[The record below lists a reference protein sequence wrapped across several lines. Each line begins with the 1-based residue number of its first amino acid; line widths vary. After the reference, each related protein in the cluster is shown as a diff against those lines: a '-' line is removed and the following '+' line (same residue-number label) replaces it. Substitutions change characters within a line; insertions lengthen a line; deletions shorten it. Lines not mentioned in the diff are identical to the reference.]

1 VTFWYIAISGRE
13 SPSFKCIIRK
23 PREPDSCL
31 WAKPTPV
38 SSDRSKS
45 RAVRNDSCEKVA
57 HLRRLLILAG
67 LLGVLGFAGYFVL
80 TAPFTWSALHPT
92 RDVADADPADLK
104 NGQLLFYSGSCGTC
118 HASPNQKNETRLG
131 GGVALTSGFGTF
143 YMPNISSDQADG
155 IGGWT
160 TAQFVRA
167 MREGVSAHGE
177 NEYPAFPYTSM
188 QRMTANDLRDLLTF
202 IKTLPAV
209 AGKARDH
216 DLKFPFTM
224 RRGVGLW
231 KLLFLDGEPLVA
243 DPKRSP
249 AWNRGKYLVEGVA
262 HCAECHSPRN
272 FAGAIIADKRFSGA
286 PDPEGHGY
294 VPNISQ
300 DETGIGYW
308 SQREIGDYLGT
319 GLTPINTQA
328 GESMA
333 AVVSNLAHLPPDDRE
348 AMAEYIKT
356 LPAINAP
363 NAGAPALNRT
373 PIIRML
379 PVASSSEKSPTSVL
393 SAPADALAQA
403 RTLYTVAT
411 KPFFLDRAAA
421 SPTGA
426 GDGKLLPAAKLAV
439 VARDGDW
446 LQVRIDG
453 WQQDGSPAAFYSL
466 KGQRILEAALGSAAV
481 AKVAREQ
488 GVEDAAT
495 KLTWFQGSITVWV
508 GKDSLNPDI
517 AKIWDYSSKLYA
529 TSCGSCHA
537 PHPSDSYLANQW
549 IGSLKAMQRFTAL
562 DDGQYRLL
570 QAYLQFHSKD
580 VGATAAGGKS

>member
-1 VTFWYIAISGRE
+1 MHHPEARE
-13 SPSFKCIIRK
+13 FASR
-23 PREPDSCL
+23 L
-31 WAKPTPV
+31 WAKPTTE
-38 SSDRSKS
+38 SSDRSS
-45 RAVRNDSCEKVA
+45 AVRNGSCERVA

-67 LLGVLGFAGYFVL
+67 LLGALGLAGYFVL
-80 TAPFTWSALHPT
+80 TAPSTWSALRPT
-92 RDVADADPADLK
+92 RDVADSRPPDLT
-104 NGQLLFYSGSCGTC
+104 NGQLLFYAGSCGTC
-118 HASPNQKNETRLG
+118 HASPNQNDETRLG

-143 YMPNISSDQADG
+143 YMPNISSDKADG

-160 TAQFVRA
+160 TAQFIGA

-188 QRMTANDLRDLLTF
+188 QRMTANDLRDLLAF
-202 IKTLPAV
+202 IKTLPDV

-231 KLLFLDGEPLVA
+231 KLVFLDGEPLVA

-272 FAGAIIADKRFSGA
+272 PAGAIISDKRFSGA

-294 VPNISQ
+294 VPNITQ
-300 DETGIGYW
+300 DDSGIGYW
-308 SQREIGDYLGT
+308 SQREISDYLST

-333 AVVSNLAHLPPDDRE
+333 GVVANLAHLPADDRA

-356 LPAINAP
+356 LPAIAALD
-363 NAGAPALNRT
+363 AGAPALNRT
-373 PIIRML
+373 PVIRML
-379 PVASSSEKSPTSVL
+379 PVASSDAKSPAS
-393 SAPADALAQA
+393 ALAA
-403 RTLYTVAT
+403 SADTLAKADTLYTVAT
-411 KPFFLDRAAA
+411 KPFFLDRTAA
-421 SPTGA
+421 SPTGS

-446 LQVRIDG
+446 LQVRVDG
-453 WQQDGSPAAFYSL
+453 WQQDGSPSAFYAL
-466 KGQRILEAALGSAAV
+466 KGQRILEAALGATAV
-481 AKVAREQ
+481 AKVARQ
-488 GVEDAAT
+488 PGVEDATT
-495 KLTWFQGSITVWV
+495 KLTWFQGSLTVWINND
-508 GKDSLNPDI
+508 GLNPDV
-517 AKIWDYSSKLYA
+517 AKIWDYGSNLYA

-537 PHPSDSYLANQW
+537 PHPTDSYLANQW
-549 IGSLKAMQRFTAL
+549 IGSLTAMKRFTAL

-570 QAYLQFHSKD
+570 QTYLQFHSKD
-580 VGATAAGGKS
+580 VGAATAGGRS

>member
-1 VTFWYIAISGRE
+1 M
-13 SPSFKCIIRK
+13 
-23 PREPDSCL
+23 
-31 WAKPTPV
+31 
-38 SSDRSKS
+38 
-45 RAVRNDSCEKVA
+45 
-57 HLRRLLILAG
+57 RRLIILAG
-67 LLGVLGFAGYFVL
+67 LLGVLGFAGYLVL

-92 RDVADADPADLK
+92 RDVADADPPDLT
-104 NGQLLFYSGSCGTC
+104 NGQLLFYAGSCGTC
-118 HASPNQKNETRLG
+118 HASPAQKDETRLG
-131 GGVALTSGFGTF
+131 GGLALTSGFGTF

-188 QRMTANDLRDLLTF
+188 QRMTANDLRDLLAF

-231 KLLFLDGEPLVA
+231 KLVYLDGEPLVA
-243 DPKRSP
+243 DPQKSA
-249 AWNRGKYLVEGVA
+249 AWNRGRYLVEGVA

-272 FAGAIIADKRFSGA
+272 FAGAIISDKRFSGA

-294 VPNISQ
+294 VPNITQ
-300 DETGIGYW
+300 DDTGIGYW
-308 SQREIGDYLGT
+308 SQREIDDYLST

-333 AVVSNLAHLPPDDRE
+333 AVVANLAHLPPDDRA

-373 PIIRML
+373 PAIRML
-379 PVASSSEKSPTSVL
+379 PVASSDAKSPTSAL

-403 RTLYTVAT
+403 TTLYTVAT
-411 KPFFLDRAAA
+411 KPFFLERAAA

-446 LQVRIDG
+446 LQVRVDG
-453 WQQDGSPAAFYSL
+453 WQQDGSPAAFDAL
-466 KGQRILEAALGSAAV
+466 KGQRILVAALGPAAV
-481 AKVAREQ
+481 AKVARQ
-488 GVEDAAT
+488 PGVEDPAT
-495 KLTWFQGSITVWV
+495 KLKWFQGNLTVWISKE
-508 GKDSLNPDI
+508 GLNPDI
-517 AKIWDYSSKLYA
+517 AKVWDYSSNLYA

-537 PHPSDSYLANQW
+537 PHPTDSYLANQW

-580 VGATAAGGKS
+580 VGSPAVGGKS

>member
-1 VTFWYIAISGRE
+1 M
-13 SPSFKCIIRK
+13 
-23 PREPDSCL
+23 
-31 WAKPTPV
+31 
-38 SSDRSKS
+38 
-45 RAVRNDSCEKVA
+45 
-57 HLRRLLILAG
+57 LAG

-80 TAPFTWSALHPT
+80 TAPITWSALHPA
-92 RDVADADPADLK
+92 RDVADSGPPDLA
-104 NGQLLFYSGSCGTC
+104 NGQLLFYAASCGTC
-118 HASPNQKNETRLG
+118 HASAKQKDETRLG

-155 IGGWT
+155 IGVWT

-167 MREGVSAHGE
+167 MREGVSAQGE

-231 KLLFLDGEPLVA
+231 KLFFLDGEPLVA
-243 DPKRSP
+243 DPKRSA
-249 AWNRGKYLVEGVA
+249 AWNRGRYLVEGVA

-272 FAGAIIADKRFSGA
+272 FAGAIISGKRFSGA

-294 VPNISQ
+294 VPNITQ

-308 SQREIGDYLGT
+308 SQREIGDYLST

-333 AVVSNLAHLPPDDRE
+333 GVVANLAHLPADDRV
-348 AMAEYIKT
+348 AMAAYIKT
-356 LPAINAP
+356 VPSVAAP
-363 NAGAPALNRT
+363 NAGAPALNHT
-373 PIIRML
+373 PVIRML
-379 PVASSSEKSPTSVL
+379 PVASSDAKSPA
-393 SAPADALAQA
+393 SALAAPGDALAKA
-403 RTLYTVAT
+403 DTLYTVAT
-411 KPFFLDRAAA
+411 KPFFLDHTSA

-446 LQVRIDG
+446 LQVRVDG
-453 WQQDGSPAAFYSL
+453 WQQDGSPAAFYAL
-466 KGQRILEAALGSAAV
+466 KGQRILEAALGSTAV
-481 AKVAREQ
+481 AKVARQ
-488 GVEDAAT
+488 PGVEDAAT
-495 KLTWFQGSITVWV
+495 KLTWFQGSLTAWIS
-508 GKDSLNPDI
+508 KDSLNPDI
-517 AKIWDYSSKLYA
+517 AKIWDYSSNLYA

-537 PHPSDSYLANQW
+537 PHPADSYLANQW
-549 IGSLKAMQRFTAL
+549 IGSLKAMRRFTGL

-570 QAYLQFHSKD
+570 QTYLQFHSKD